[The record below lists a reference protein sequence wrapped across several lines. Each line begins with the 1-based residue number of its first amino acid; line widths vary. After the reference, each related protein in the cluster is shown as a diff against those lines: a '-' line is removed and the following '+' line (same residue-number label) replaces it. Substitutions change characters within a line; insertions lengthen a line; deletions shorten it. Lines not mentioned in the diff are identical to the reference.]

1 MPVPLY
7 AEFTKT
13 ITDSVSLTDSA
24 TVTKPG
30 TYSEDPKDDKNSF
43 YVKDNTGTW
52 QLFDAYEYF
61 RVKKRQNQ
69 ISEFEIKVYDIQD
82 SQKAYFKEK
91 AEVLFFAGTK
101 MILKGRIQTIEYAS
115 AYECIARG
123 YGMEVKLLDKEFIKN
138 NDKRVQYTNTSAQ
151 TIIKEI
157 ISQNSDGNSPY
168 LIEPASDGIF
178 SSDYG
183 NLSMR
188 FEYANRL
195 KALAKT
201 AEAID
206 YEWWVS
212 QTSTDTYEEDY
223 IHVAPYQGNTSSVIT
238 YDLTSNAIRT
248 SQEKDLNNL
257 VNYVYVLGY
266 GDGINQLKTST
277 YAASTVS
284 SVLSADID
292 STSTTI
298 SLNDASSF
306 PASGTIRIAE
316 EIIDYAGKSGNDLT
330 GSSRGVSGSTAKP
343 HKKGVY
349 VEQYFPHTS
358 SQAGSSIS
366 TYGLM
371 DYTIIDKT
379 LMNEQTAELI
389 ASKYLMERKDP
400 IIRIKIRPDEPMSD
414 VANLD
419 IGDKITIND
428 SEAGLSGEYRIV
440 GMEYVSNYGELTLEI
455 EVSNRNLEFIEQVHK
470 AKEEQ
475 ENMAKYMQGA
485 TNIYAISEA
494 ENCDSSHPLNMRFFI
509 PNDAVAINKV
519 KLNFKIKNYRSYESS
534 TLSNYD
540 SSVIYASGRND
551 AGSSSELPFNS
562 WVSLIGITTSTTSC
576 DGIIFNLGFRGEN
589 LSGSAAAS
597 TSHWFWARLYDKT
610 HDVYYPDS
618 SGVVIGGH
626 YLAQNDDFSTNSL
639 ALGGETT
646 IFVPGNLTGSEFEF
660 QINRAGSSGTAYFK
674 GLGSISYIQ
683 ISKHTHPIKFEISE
697 ETASNI
703 HANLYVGTDGG
714 SMSYIGKYSEGNL
727 DITNQI
733 ANVGAGNWANIQFI
747 PLNYETNGS
756 VPPDASSYRALSTE
770 SGYASRRANRFTCS
784 ADIYEIGFWLYN
796 SQYQNATGPFYY
808 KIWNVSDSSEIASI
822 YVDNAE
828 NIPST
833 PTLVMGTFSSVISLT
848 NNDIYLGIEYS
859 GTNQFFIGYVTD
871 GSVTG
876 SGYEY
881 IGSWGSSDPYRYPFT
896 WSRKTN
902 ARIEANAYIKLF
914 IESD

>member
-13 ITDSVSLTDSA
+13 ITDSVSLTDNA

-30 TYSEDPKDDKNSF
+30 TYSEDPKDGKNSF

-238 YDLTSNAIRT
+238 YDLTSNAIKT

-349 VEQYFPHTS
+349 VEQYFSHTS

-519 KLNFKIKNYRSYESS
+519 KLNFKMKNYRAYSSTTDNSGAHTHSVTGQTAESS
-534 TLSNYD
+534 DTGEYVNSHKSIVDAGTTGTLYIIEYIDVPSSPTGTFDGCTLTINIFNNSGNNTSDLRIYIKNNTTSTVLIDENGMTLNDGDKFSKNYSF
-540 SSVIYASGRND
+540 SSSQVSAGDELYIAIRTGVSDAALGTASGRTQFGYIEGIVT
-551 AGSSSELPFNS
+551 AKSTHTHT
-562 WVSLIGITTSTTSC
+562 VSGTTT
-576 DGIIFNLGFRGEN
+576 
-589 LSGSAAAS
+589 
-597 TSHWFWARLYDKT
+597 
-610 HDVYYPDS
+610 DS
-618 SGVVIGGH
+618 QGGH
-626 YLAQNDDFSTNSL
+626 SH
-639 ALGGETT
+639 T
-646 IFVPGNLTGSEFEF
+646 INY
-660 QINRAGSSGTAYFK
+660 A
-674 GLGSISYIQ
+674 
-683 ISKHTHPIKFEISE
+683 ISE
-697 ETASNI
+697 QSLSSPSVTVK
-703 HANLYVGTDGG
+703 VGPDGG
-714 SMSYIGKYSEGNL
+714 SLTTIGTYNTDQTDL
-727 DITNQI
+727 DITD
-733 ANVGAGNWANIQFI
+733 AVSSVGAGNWAVI
-747 PLNYETNGS
+747 E
-756 VPPDASSYRALSTE
+756 
-770 SGYASRRANRFTCS
+770 FTP
-784 ADIYEIGFWLYN
+784 N
-796 SQYQNATGPFYY
+796 KN
-808 KIWNVSDSSEIASI
+808 
-822 YVDNAE
+822 
-828 NIPST
+828 
-833 PTLVMGTFSSVISLT
+833 M
-848 NNDIYLGIEYS
+848 
-859 GTNQFFIGYVTD
+859 
-871 GSVTG
+871 
-876 SGYEY
+876 
-881 IGSWGSSDPYRYPFT
+881 
-896 WSRKTN
+896 
-902 ARIEANAYIKLF
+902 RIEANAYIKLF